1 MIIKNCFNNKTQC
14 KNGTLSTEI
23 YLLQESQ
30 HEVQYTH
37 GQFMSICR
45 AQNLRIQEREAH
57 SKGRKN
63 KTFVNLQ
70 QVVTTGAFLT
80 SCN

>member
-30 HEVQYTH
+30 HEV
-37 GQFMSICR
+37 
-45 AQNLRIQEREAH
+45 
-57 SKGRKN
+57 
-63 KTFVNLQ
+63 
-70 QVVTTGAFLT
+70 
-80 SCN
+80 